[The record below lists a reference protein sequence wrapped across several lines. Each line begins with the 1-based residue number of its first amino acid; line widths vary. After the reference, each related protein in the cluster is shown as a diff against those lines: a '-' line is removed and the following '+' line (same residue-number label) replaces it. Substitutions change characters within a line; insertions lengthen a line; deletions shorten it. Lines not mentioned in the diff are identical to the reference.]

1 MKNLRI
7 ASAFSLFVLLNL
19 AAVGCTGQA
28 DPAGETTTEAS
39 STTDTENADSTS
51 PGSGPRTTAI
61 FEVQS
66 SLLKNGSPSLE
77 ILRQVAGA
85 GTTSFDVEPMP
96 PGYSHLGVAVQC
108 SGTGKWSASL
118 NGVGGKEVSSDCSL
132 NGGAAGLFD
141 ISDPAASQ
149 TVTVNVS
156 DGTDIWV
163 TIFADS
169 PDEADK

>member
-1 MKNLRI
+1 MKNLRK
-7 ASAFSLFVLLNL
+7 ASAFSLFVFLSV

-28 DPAGETTTEAS
+28 DPAGETTTGAS
-39 STTDTENADSTS
+39 PTAGSASPESPPKTS
-51 PGSGPRTTAI
+51 DI
-61 FEVQS
+61 FEAQASV
-66 SLLKNGSPSLE
+66 LKNGSPSSE
-77 ILRQVAGA
+77 IRQQVTGA

-118 NGVGGKEVSSDCSL
+118 DGVGGKEVSSDCSL

-149 TVTVNVS
+149 TVTVKVA

>member
-1 MKNLRI
+1 M
-7 ASAFSLFVLLNL
+7 
-19 AAVGCTGQA
+19 
-28 DPAGETTTEAS
+28 
-39 STTDTENADSTS
+39 
-51 PGSGPRTTAI
+51 
-61 FEVQS
+61 
-66 SLLKNGSPSLE
+66 LKNGSPSSE
-77 ILRQVAGA
+77 IRQQVAGA

-96 PGYSHLGVAVQC
+96 SGYSHLGVAVQC

-156 DGTDIWV
+156 DGADIWV

>member
-1 MKNLRI
+1 MKNLRK
-7 ASAFSLFVLLNL
+7 ASAFSLFVFLSV

-28 DPAGETTTEAS
+28 DPAGETTTGAS
-39 STTDTENADSTS
+39 PTAGSASPESAPKTS
-51 PGSGPRTTAI
+51 DI
-61 FEVQS
+61 FEAQS

-149 TVTVNVS
+149 TVTVNVA

-169 PDEADK
+169 PDEADT

>member
-1 MKNLRI
+1 MKNLRK
-7 ASAFSLFVLLNL
+7 ASAFSLFVILSV

-28 DPAGETTTEAS
+28 DPAGETTTGAS
-39 STTDTENADSTS
+39 PTAGSASPESAPKTS
-51 PGSGPRTTAI
+51 DI
-61 FEVQS
+61 FEAQASV
-66 SLLKNGSPSLE
+66 LKNGSPSSE
-77 ILRQVAGA
+77 IRQQVAGA

-118 NGVGGKEVSSDCSL
+118 DGVGGKEVSSDCSL

-149 TVTVNVS
+149 TVTVNVA

>member
-1 MKNLRI
+1 MKNLRK
-7 ASAFSLFVLLNL
+7 ASAFSLFVFLSV

-28 DPAGETTTEAS
+28 DPAGETTTGAS
-39 STTDTENADSTS
+39 PTAGSASPESAPKTS
-51 PGSGPRTTAI
+51 DI
-61 FEVQS
+61 FEAQASV
-66 SLLKNGSPSLE
+66 LKNGSPSSE
-77 ILRQVAGA
+77 IRQQVTGA

-118 NGVGGKEVSSDCSL
+118 DGVGGKEVSSDCSL

-149 TVTVNVS
+149 TVIVKVA

-169 PDEADK
+169 HDEADK

>member
-1 MKNLRI
+1 M
-7 ASAFSLFVLLNL
+7 
-19 AAVGCTGQA
+19 
-28 DPAGETTTEAS
+28 
-39 STTDTENADSTS
+39 
-51 PGSGPRTTAI
+51 
-61 FEVQS
+61 
-66 SLLKNGSPSLE
+66 LKNGSPSSE
-77 ILRQVAGA
+77 IRQQVAGA

-118 NGVGGKEVSSDCSL
+118 DGVGGKEVSSDCSL

-149 TVTVNVS
+149 TVTVKVA

>member
-1 MKNLRI
+1 MKNLRK
-7 ASAFSLFVLLNL
+7 ASAFSLFVFLSV

-28 DPAGETTTEAS
+28 DPAGETTTGAS
-39 STTDTENADSTS
+39 PTAGSASPESAPKTS
-51 PGSGPRTTAI
+51 DI
-61 FEVQS
+61 FEAQASV
-66 SLLKNGSPSLE
+66 LKKGSPSSE
-77 ILRQVAGA
+77 IRQQVAGA

-118 NGVGGKEVSSDCSL
+118 DGVGGKEVSSDCSL

-141 ISDPAASQ
+141 ISYPAASQ
-149 TVTVNVS
+149 TVTVNVA

>member
-1 MKNLRI
+1 M
-7 ASAFSLFVLLNL
+7 
-19 AAVGCTGQA
+19 
-28 DPAGETTTEAS
+28 
-39 STTDTENADSTS
+39 
-51 PGSGPRTTAI
+51 
-61 FEVQS
+61 
-66 SLLKNGSPSLE
+66 E

-85 GTTSFDVEPMP
+85 GTTSCDVEPMP

-149 TVTVNVS
+149 TVTVNVA

-169 PDEADK
+169 PDEADT